1 MRRRLLPIMTM
12 RVLVL
17 LLAQCAARPAPP
29 RSLTLTGGAKKKA
42 IKHGQCITP
51 STRDSLI
58 YAQASATRSTP
69 SIWELRATLG
79 TSL

>member
-1 MRRRLLPIMTM
+1 MAL

-42 IKHGQCITP
+42 IKHGMNTTP
-51 STRDSLI
+51 STRDALI
-58 YAQASATRSTP
+58 D
-69 SIWELRATLG
+69 
-79 TSL
+79 